1 MPHIYNALSKG
12 LVSPLHFIF
21 MPPSTTTKVLQVE
34 SQQCHWGKS
43 LQAEAEGVSLFT
55 IENMGKLMSLSGR
68 GQRTSRGGGQWIQAF
83 YLSGGF
89 MHRPLPIFHLVSDL
103 SLLLSPLSLSL
114 SNFFLSNG
122 AGFKKISR
130 SSSRIYCV
138 HCQLFRAILQKV
150 LLSCFN
156 KKLTWL

>member
-1 MPHIYNALSKG
+1 MIALGERGWMPHIYNALSKG

-21 MPPSTTTKVLQVE
+21 MPPSTTTKVLQAE

-89 MHRPLPIFHLVSDL
+89 MHRPLPIFHLVSHL
-103 SLLLSPLSLSL
+103 LLLLSPLSLSVK
-114 SNFFLSNG
+114 FLSLQRSQLQEN
-122 AGFKKISR
+122 FKIIFKNLL
-130 SSSRIYCV
+130 CP
-138 HCQLFRAILQKV
+138 LPAI
-150 LLSCFN
+150 
-156 KKLTWL
+156 